1 MTDLYNSWHQS
12 EVNFIQIGACDGNW
26 KESNDPIQK
35 LILTKPNWH
44 GVMME
49 PVPYLFA
56 TLKENIAK
64 EVVEYEHRIV
74 PVNAALS
81 DTDGLQTFYIVNE
94 HFREELPNE
103 SHALKYQIGSFNKQ
117 HIIKHI
123 SIKRERGQ
131 LSQELDHYITG
142 IDVKAM
148 TPNTVLEIFKQSGKA
163 ARDGTIDVLTID
175 AEGYDYIVLKQ
186 FLDNTAI
193 RPLLIMYENL
203 HLKEEDKKLA
213 IEAMKE
219 HGYLAFG
226 LGWNT
231 LGVRVANV

>member
-26 KESNDPIQK
+26 EQSNDPIQK

-49 PVPYLFA
+49 PVPYLFE
-56 TLKENIAK
+56 TLKGNIEK
-64 EVVEYEHRIV
+64 QVIEYEHRIV
-74 PVNAALS
+74 PINAAMS
-81 DTDGLQTFYIVNE
+81 DNDGTQTFYIVNE

-103 SHALKYQIGSFNKQ
+103 SHALKYQIGSFNKN

-123 SIKRERGQ
+123 KIKKERGQ
-131 LSQELDHYITG
+131 LSKELDHYISG

-148 TPNTVLEIFKQSGKA
+148 TPNSVLEVFKKSGKA
-163 ARDGTIDVLTID
+163 ARDGEIDVLSID

-193 RPLLIMYENL
+193 RPILIMYENL
-203 HLKEEDKKLA
+203 HLSEEDKGLA
-213 IEAMKE
+213 VEVLKD
-219 HGYLAFG
+219 HGYMDFKI
-226 LGWNT
+226 GWNT